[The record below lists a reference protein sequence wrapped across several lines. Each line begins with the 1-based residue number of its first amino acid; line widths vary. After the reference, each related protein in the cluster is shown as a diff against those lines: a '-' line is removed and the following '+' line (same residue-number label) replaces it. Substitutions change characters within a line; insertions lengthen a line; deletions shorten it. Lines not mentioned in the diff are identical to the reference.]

1 MAGDV
6 DFLFVGRGASAALT
20 ARALEGAGLLAGRRV
35 LFVDP
40 DPKSRN
46 DKTFCFWAKDTEPVV
61 TDLVDLIGHS
71 WEKARGGR
79 EPLVSIAPMRYHQI
93 NSLDLYEDLSRRMA
107 ANGWELRAEAV
118 ESVGADEQGAYAV
131 CGSEK
136 LRARWVLDSRPPHRD
151 TAPGDAASG
160 DAVSGDLAQPD
171 LAQSFYGWVVE
182 TDFPWQR
189 DAGVTLMDLEVPQD
203 GATQFVYMLPYAE
216 NRVLVE
222 LTRFGTAILEAE
234 LAEQR
239 LRDYLGAALPDQAT
253 YRIVHREQGII
264 PMAEHRNERRS
275 AQSERRS
282 AQSERHP
289 LHGVVPIGTRNN
301 ALKPSTGYAF
311 KTMHQQARELAQFLG
326 NSASDDSASES
337 RGPNAMTWQP
347 QPSHPRFAFL
357 DGLLLHILRR
367 RPHQGKMIFEQL
379 FAGTPLP
386 SILRFMDEKSTW
398 QDDLRMLM
406 HLPWKPFLVALW
418 ERHVGWPLRL
428 LLLALLL
435 MGLQALPS
443 VYSVVANL
451 GLVLGMVLLGL
462 PHGAVDHLLQIG
474 RLQRLPTSAMILA
487 YIGLGL
493 LMLWFWFLWPWWSL
507 LFFVGY
513 SAWHFGQADGRSWGL
528 NPILSLAWGLSVL
541 AHVTGTHPEETRNI
555 VQAMTQRETTWS
567 LSPWWIVLW
576 AMFGGYR
583 RQSALVWTSLGLLAS
598 STLPL
603 MHAFGLYFIGQH
615 SRTGWRDLRR
625 RLQLSST
632 SLWKAALPFHAGAW
646 ILLGL
651 FYAFKDRLPAL
662 DFGPEGSFFVFLAC
676 LSFPH
681 VVTMHR
687 FYRQHFNNEDALQR
701 RQP

>member
-1 MAGDV
+1 
-6 DFLFVGRGASAALT
+6 
-20 ARALEGAGLLAGRRV
+20 

-46 DKTFCFWAKDTEPVV
+46 DKTFCFWAEDTEPVV
-61 TDLVDLIGHS
+61 ADLVDLIGHS

-136 LRARWVLDSRPPHRD
+136 VRARWVLDSRPPQR
-151 TAPGDAASG
+151 
-160 DAVSGDLAQPD
+160 DLAQPD

-182 TDFPWQR
+182 TDFPWQS

-239 LRDYLGAALPDQAT
+239 LRDYLKAALPDQAA

-264 PMAEHRNERRS
+264 PMSEHR
-275 AQSERRS
+275 SERRS
-282 AQSERHP
+282 ALSERRSALSERRSALSERHP
-289 LHGVVPIGTRNN
+289 LHGVVSIGTRNN

-311 KTMHQQARELAQFLG
+311 KTMHQQARDLASHLAAQAVDNLTQAAKPW
-326 NSASDDSASES
+326 NPP
-337 RGPNAMTWQP
+337 RQ
-347 QPSHPRFAFL
+347 HPRYAFL

-367 RPHQGKMIFEQL
+367 RPHQGKAIFEEL

-386 SILRFMDEKSTW
+386 SVLRFMDEKSTW
-398 QDDLRMLM
+398 QDDMRMLM

-443 VYSVVANL
+443 VYTVVANL
-451 GLVLGMVLLGL
+451 GLVLGMVMLGL
-462 PHGAVDHLLQIG
+462 PHGAVDHLLQSG
-474 RLQRLPTSAMILA
+474 RFQRLPTPTMVLV

-513 SAWHFGQADGRSWGL
+513 SAWHFGQADGRSWGM
-528 NPILSLAWGLSVL
+528 NRFLSLAWGLSVL
-541 AHVTGTHPEETRNI
+541 AYITGTHPEETSNI
-555 VQAMTQRETTWS
+555 VQAMTKQDPTWS
-567 LSPWWIVLW
+567 LSVGFMAIW
-576 AMFGGYR
+576 AVVGVYR
-583 RQSALVWTSLGLLAS
+583 RQSALVWTSLWLMIAS
-598 STLPL
+598 QLPL

-625 RLQLSST
+625 GLQLSSPT
-632 SLWKAALPFHAGAW
+632 LWRAALPFHTGAW
-646 ILLGL
+646 LLLGM
-651 FYAFKDRLPAL
+651 FYTFKDWLPPL

-687 FYRQHFNNEDALQR
+687 FYIAQHPNRQRSESSENSQHGER
-701 RQP
+701 RGGL

>member
-1 MAGDV
+1 M
-6 DFLFVGRGASAALT
+6 
-20 ARALEGAGLLAGRRV
+20 LAGRRV

-46 DKTFCFWAKDTEPVV
+46 DKTFCFWAEDTEPVV
-61 TDLVDLIGHS
+61 ADLVDLIGHS

-118 ESVGADEQGAYAV
+118 ESVGADDQGAYAV

-136 LRARWVLDSRPPHRD
+136 VRARWVLDSRPPQR
-151 TAPGDAASG
+151 
-160 DAVSGDLAQPD
+160 DLAQPD

-182 TDFPWQR
+182 TDFPWQS
-189 DAGVTLMDLEVPQD
+189 DAGVTLMDLEVRQD

-239 LRDYLGAALPDQAT
+239 LRDYLKAALPDQAA

-264 PMAEHRNERRS
+264 PMSEHR
-275 AQSERRS
+275 SERRS
-282 AQSERHP
+282 ALSERHP

-311 KTMHQQARELAQFLG
+311 KTMHQQARDLA
-326 NSASDDSASES
+326 
-337 RGPNAMTWQP
+337 
-347 QPSHPRFAFL
+347 SHLAAQAADNPIQADNPTQADNLTQAAKPWIPPRQNPRYAFL
-357 DGLLLHILRR
+357 DGLLLYILRR
-367 RPHQGKMIFEQL
+367 RPHQGKAIFEQL
-379 FAGTPLP
+379 FAGTRLP
-386 SILRFMDEKSTW
+386 SVLRFMDEKSTW

-418 ERHVGWPLRL
+418 ERYVGWPLRL

-443 VYSVVANL
+443 VYTVVANL
-451 GLVLGMVLLGL
+451 GLLLGMVMLGL
-462 PHGAVDHLLQIG
+462 PHGAVDHLLQSG
-474 RLQRLPTSAMILA
+474 RFQRLPTPTMVLV

-513 SAWHFGQADGRSWGL
+513 SAWHFGQADGRSWGM
-528 NPILSLAWGLSVL
+528 NRYLSLAWGLSVL
-541 AHVTGTHPEETRNI
+541 AYITGTHPEETRNI
-555 VQAMTQRETTWS
+555 VQAMTKRDPTWS
-567 LSPWWIVLW
+567 LTVGFMAIW
-576 AMFGGYR
+576 AVVGVYR
-583 RQSALVWTSLGLLAS
+583 RQSALVWTSLWLMIAS
-598 STLPL
+598 QLPL

-625 RLQLSST
+625 GLQLSSPT
-632 SLWKAALPFHAGAW
+632 LWRAALPFHTGAW
-646 ILLGL
+646 LLLGM
-651 FYAFKDRLPAL
+651 FYTFKDWLPPL

-687 FYRQHFNNEDALQR
+687 FYIAQHPNRQRSESGESNQHGER
-701 RQP
+701 RGGL

>member
-1 MAGDV
+1 MAEDV

-20 ARALEGAGLLAGRRV
+20 ARALEQAGLLAGRRV

-46 DKTFCFWAKDTEPVV
+46 DKTFCFWAEDTEPVV
-61 TDLVDLIGHS
+61 ADLGDLIGHS
-71 WEKARGGR
+71 WDKARGGR
-79 EPLVSIAPMRYHQI
+79 EPLVSIAPLRYHQI
-93 NSLDLYEDLSRRMA
+93 NSLDLYEDLSRRIA
-107 ANGWELRAEAV
+107 ANGWDQRAEAV
-118 ESVGADEQGAYAV
+118 ESVGADDQGAYAV

-136 LRARWVLDSRPPHRD
+136 VRARWVLDSRPPQRGNASGHA
-151 TAPGDAASG
+151 APGDS
-160 DAVSGDLAQPD
+160 AQPD

-182 TDFPWQR
+182 TDFPWQSE
-189 DAGVTLMDLEVPQD
+189 AGVTLMDLEVPQD
-203 GATQFVYMLPYAE
+203 GATQFVYILPYAE

-222 LTRFGTAILEAE
+222 LTRFGTAILEAD

-239 LRDYLGAALPDQAT
+239 LLNYLKAALPDQAT

-264 PMAEHRNERRS
+264 PMSEHRSEHCS
-275 AQSERRS
+275 ALT
-282 AQSERHP
+282 ERHSM
-289 LHGVVPIGTRNN
+289 HGIMSIGTRNN

-326 NSASDDSASES
+326 NSNSDYSASDS
-337 RGPNAMTWQP
+337 RGPTTKPWQS
-347 QPSHPRFAFL
+347 QPSHPRYAFL

-367 RPHQGKMIFEQL
+367 RPHQGKAIFEQL

-386 SILRFMDEKSTW
+386 SVLRFMDEKSSW
-398 QDDLRMLM
+398 KDDLRMLT

-418 ERHVGWPLRL
+418 ERHGGWPLRL
-428 LLLALLL
+428 LLLTLLL
-435 MGLQALPS
+435 MGLQTLPS
-443 VYSVVANL
+443 VYAVVANL
-451 GLVLGMVLLGL
+451 GLVVGMVMLGL
-462 PHGAVDHLLQIG
+462 PHGAVDHLLQSG
-474 RLQRLPTSAMILA
+474 RFQRLPTPAMVLL

-541 AHVTGTHPEETRNI
+541 AHVTGTHPEESRNI

-576 AMFGGYR
+576 AMIGGYR
-583 RQSALVWTSLGLLAS
+583 RQSALVWTSLGLLVS

-625 RLQLSST
+625 GLQLSST

-681 VVTMHR
+681 VVSMHR
-687 FYRQHFNNEDALQR
+687 FYRQR
-701 RQP
+701 

>member
-1 MAGDV
+1 MTRDA

-20 ARALEGAGLLAGRRV
+20 ARALEKAGLLAGRRV

-46 DKTFCFWAKDTEPVV
+46 DKTFCFWAEDTEPIV
-61 TDLVDLIGHS
+61 TDLRDLIGHS
-71 WEKARGGR
+71 WDKARGGR
-79 EPLVSIAPMRYHQI
+79 GPLVSIAPLCYHHI

-107 ANGWELRAEAV
+107 ANGWGLRAEAV
-118 ESVGADEQGAYAV
+118 KSVGADTQGAYAV
-131 CGSEK
+131 CGEEK
-136 LRARWVLDSRPPHRD
+136 VRARWVLDSRPPQRD
-151 TAPGDAASG
+151 S
-160 DAVSGDLAQPD
+160 AQPD

-182 TDFPWQR
+182 TNFPWQSE
-189 DAGVTLMDLEVPQD
+189 AGVTLMDLEVPQD
-203 GATQFVYMLPYAE
+203 GATQFVYILPYAE

-222 LTRFGTAILEAE
+222 LTRFGTAILKADLAE
-234 LAEQR
+234 LR
-239 LRDYLGAALPDQAT
+239 LRDYLQAALPNQAT
-253 YRIVHREQGII
+253 YRIVHREHGVI
-264 PMAEHRNERRS
+264 PMAEHAATEPHI
-275 AQSERRS
+275 A
-282 AQSERHP
+282 
-289 LHGVVPIGTRNN
+289 GVVNLGTRNN

-311 KTMHQQARELAQFLG
+311 KTMHQQARDLASYMAAQATDNLTP
-326 NSASDDSASES
+326 AAK
-337 RGPNAMTWQP
+337 PWKP
-347 QPSHPRFAFL
+347 QPSHPRYAFL

-367 RPHQGKMIFEQL
+367 RPHQGKAIFEQL
-379 FAGTPLP
+379 FAGIPLP
-386 SILRFMDEKSTW
+386 SVLRFMDEESTW

-418 ERHVGWPLRL
+418 ERHGGWPLRL
-428 LLLALLL
+428 LLLTLLL
-435 MGLQALPS
+435 MGLQTLPS
-443 VYSVVANL
+443 VYAVVANL
-451 GLVLGMVLLGL
+451 GLVVGMVMLGL
-462 PHGAVDHLLQIG
+462 PHGAVDHLIQSG
-474 RLQRLPTSAMILA
+474 RFQRLPTPAMVLL

-555 VQAMTQRETTWS
+555 VQAMTQSETTWS

-576 AMFGGYR
+576 AMIGVYR

-615 SRTGWRDLRR
+615 SRTGWQDLRR
-625 RLQLSST
+625 GLQLSST

-662 DFGPEGSFFVFLAC
+662 DFGPESSFFVFLAC

-687 FYRQHFNNEDALQR
+687 FYGQR
-701 RQP
+701 LG

>member
-1 MAGDV
+1 MARDV

-20 ARALEGAGLLAGRRV
+20 ARALEGAGLLAGQRV

-46 DKTFCFWAKDTEPVV
+46 DKTFCFWAEDTEPVV
-61 TDLVDLIGHS
+61 ADLGDLIGHS

-79 EPLVSIAPMRYHQI
+79 EPLVSIAPLRYHQV
-93 NSLDLYEDLSRRMA
+93 NSLDLYEDLSQRMA

-118 ESVGADEQGAYAV
+118 ESVGADDQGAYAV

-136 LRARWVLDSRPPHRD
+136 VRARWVLDSRPPQLD
-151 TAPGDAASG
+151 NMPIDSAQPDM
-160 DAVSGDLAQPD
+160 AQPD

-182 TDFPWQR
+182 TDFSWQS

-203 GATQFVYMLPYAE
+203 GATQFVYMLPFAE

-239 LRDYLGAALPDQAT
+239 LRDYLRDALPDQAT
-253 YRIVHREQGII
+253 YRITHREQGII
-264 PMAEHRNERRS
+264 PMAEHRNPL
-275 AQSERRS
+275 
-282 AQSERHP
+282 SERHR
-289 LHGVVPIGTRNN
+289 LNGVVPIGTRNH

-311 KTMHQQARELAQFLG
+311 KTMHQQAQELAQHWAAH
-326 NSASDDSASES
+326 ASFHQQLDA
-337 RGPNAMTWQP
+337 RVPTTKPWKP
-347 QPSHPRFAFL
+347 QHAHPRYAFL

-379 FAGTPLP
+379 FAGTPL
-386 SILRFMDEKSTW
+386 SSVLRFMDEKSTW
-398 QDDLRMLM
+398 QYDLRMLM

-418 ERHVGWPLRL
+418 ERHVSWPLRL

-462 PHGAVDHLLQIG
+462 PHGAVDHLLQSG
-474 RLQRLPTSAMILA
+474 RLQRLPTPAMVLV

-513 SAWHFGQADGRSWGL
+513 SAWHFGQADGRSWGM
-528 NPILSLAWGLSVL
+528 NRFLSLAWGLSVL
-541 AHVTGTHPEETRNI
+541 AYITGTHPEETRNI
-555 VQAMTQRETTWS
+555 VQAMTQRDTTWS
-567 LSPWWIVLW
+567 LPVGFMTIWTIAGV
-576 AMFGGYR
+576 YH
-583 RQSALVWTSLGLLAS
+583 RQSALFWTSLWLMIAS
-598 STLPL
+598 QLPL

-615 SRTGWRDLRR
+615 SRIGWRDLRR
-625 RLQLSST
+625 GLQLSSPT
-632 SLWKAALPFHAGAW
+632 LWRAALPFHSGAW
-646 ILLGL
+646 LLMGM
-651 FYAFKDRLPAL
+651 FYTFKDWLPPL

-687 FYRQHFNNEDALQR
+687 FYRQRIQTEDALQR